1 MKLYTTYQHE
11 GKELFV
17 VVIWD
22 RCLKTVE
29 EVVRIKEM
37 KGSKLIPVQLTEEEE
52 NEIVN
57 SIEWMEIFRN
67 AFNKAA

>member
-22 RCLKTVE
+22 RCLKVVE

-37 KGSKLIPVQLTEEEE
+37 KDSKLIPVQLTQEEE

-57 SIEWMEIFRN
+57 SIEWMEVFRN

>member
-1 MKLYTTYQHE
+1 
-11 GKELFV
+11 
-17 VVIWD
+17 
-22 RCLKTVE
+22 
-29 EVVRIKEM
+29 M

-57 SIEWMEIFRN
+57 SIEWMEVFRN

>member
-1 MKLYTTYQHE
+1 MKLYTTYQHD

-37 KGSKLIPVQLTEEEE
+37 KDSKLIPVQLTKRKK
-52 NEIVN
+52 
-57 SIEWMEIFRN
+57 M
-67 AFNKAA
+67 K